1 MSLSQARDDKLPVDE
16 SNADQHHSIIH
27 GMELIKYLEDDV
39 CRTLLSAMSLD
50 WHTAQE
56 LSSLS
61 QTPLSTTYRKLNAL
75 DNAGVLFRRLR
86 INETGKH
93 PEEYRCKPIVLT
105 LRLGT
110 HSGLEVAVSSGS
122 AER

>member
-1 MSLSQARDDKLPVDE
+1 MSLSDVADSNTIAERHVDR
-16 SNADQHHSIIH
+16 NNTVVH
-27 GMELIKYLEDDV
+27 GVDLLQQLEDEAT
-39 CRTLLSAMSLD
+39 RTLLSAMSLD

-61 QTPLSTTYRKLNAL
+61 QTPLSTTYRKVNAL
-75 DNAGVLFRRLR
+75 HDAGVLLRRLR
-86 INETGKH
+86 INESGKH

-110 HSGLEVAVSSGS
+110 QAGLEVSVSS
-122 AER
+122 AFTDW